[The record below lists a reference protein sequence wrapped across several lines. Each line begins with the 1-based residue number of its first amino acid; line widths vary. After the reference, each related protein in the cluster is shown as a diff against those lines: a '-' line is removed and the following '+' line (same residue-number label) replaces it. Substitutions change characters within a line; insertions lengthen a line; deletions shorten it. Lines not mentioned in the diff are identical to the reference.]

1 MSAGTIQF
9 DYLRQMWNLRYFW
22 FSLVRNDLRS
32 RYRRSVLGIGW
43 SLLRP
48 IGMTAV
54 FCLVFGSIFQEK
66 LTTFAPYVLLGMT
79 TWQFLVESIN
89 IGCHSFTIGGA
100 YIRQQKIPHAIFPLR
115 IVLAASFHFSV
126 ALALAIGLV
135 CFFQVFFPPDAAEA
149 LRSGGGIS
157 WAALLA
163 LPPALI
169 LLFLLGWSLAIIS
182 GVAQT
187 HFPDT
192 SHLLEIVLQ
201 ILFYLSPIM
210 YNPDRLPGMIGLKR
224 VMAWN
229 PVHAILDLIR
239 QPILKG
245 QIPPLE
251 SVLVVVAAVA
261 IAGSLA
267 IYLLRRLERSLVFW
281 L

>member
-1 MSAGTIQF
+1 MSAETYRF

-54 FCLVFGSIFQEK
+54 FCLVFGSIFQEDLK
-66 LTTFAPYVLLGMT
+66 TFAPYVLLGMT
-79 TWQFLVESIN
+79 TWQFLMESIN
-89 IGCHSFTIGGA
+89 TGCHSFVLGGA
-100 YIRQQKIPHAIFPLR
+100 YIRQQKVPHAIFPLR

-135 CFFQVFFPPDAAEA
+135 CFFQ
-149 LRSGGGIS
+149 GGIS
-157 WAALLA
+157 WVALAA

-192 SHLLEIVLQ
+192 SHLLEIILQ
-201 ILFYLSPIM
+201 IIFYLSPIM
-210 YNPDRLPGMIGLKR
+210 YNPSKLPGLHTLKR

-239 QPILKG
+239 QPILHG
-245 QIPPLE
+245 EFPPLE
-251 SVLVVVAAVA
+251 SVAVCVAAVTITGGA
-261 IAGSLA
+261 A

-281 L
+281 M